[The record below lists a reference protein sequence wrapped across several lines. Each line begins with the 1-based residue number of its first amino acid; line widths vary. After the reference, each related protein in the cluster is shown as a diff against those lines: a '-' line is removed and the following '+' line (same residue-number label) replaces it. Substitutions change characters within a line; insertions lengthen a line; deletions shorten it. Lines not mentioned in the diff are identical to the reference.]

1 MNPREITGS
10 PVQFGIRHREAPGR
24 VRALLSQDPV
34 PVRKLSSLIFA
45 EGVASGV
52 AEGVAEGVLE
62 AGLLLSRNVELEVL
76 DGRLPS
82 WNVFC
87 LLAGDPELSGKV
99 EFGVN
104 WYSVL
109 VDKHRPVFGSI
120 SSNFSTSLF
129 TDKLFPDNVFPPVP
143 VLYPISSQEI

>member
-1 MNPREITGS
+1 MFKALTVVPGLLHLC
-10 PVQFGIRHREAPGR
+10 IRLGR
-24 VRALLSQDPV
+24 WDEVRRDCT
-34 PVRKLSSLIFA
+34 A
-45 EGVASGV
+45 EGVLWGV
-52 AEGVAEGVLE
+52 AEGVLEGVAEGVLE